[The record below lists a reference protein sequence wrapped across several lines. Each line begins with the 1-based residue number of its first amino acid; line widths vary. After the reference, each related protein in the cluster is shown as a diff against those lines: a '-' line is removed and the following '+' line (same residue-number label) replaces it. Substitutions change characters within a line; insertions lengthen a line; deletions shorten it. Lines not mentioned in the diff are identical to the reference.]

1 MAKKK
6 NESLTTILVA
16 GSLCLVCSLL
26 VSFTVVSLKE
36 RQAKNKDLDFK
47 KNVLMSAGLIKAGST
62 EEIVTEAFSKIETV
76 MVDFETGAVTSEVAA
91 KGYDQNK
98 AASNPKMN
106 VKIPANLDVAGL
118 STRAK
123 IAKVYMSRVDGKVVT
138 LILPVKGKG
147 LWSTMYGFL
156 ALGAD
161 TNTIKG
167 FAYYSQGET
176 PGLGGEV
183 DNPKWKAQWIGK
195 KVYDADWEVQFKVN
209 KGSVTDATAG
219 KEFKVDGLSGA
230 TITGDGVTTSMQY
243 WFGKH
248 GYGNLLAK
256 VRAGEI

>member
-26 VSFTVVSLKE
+26 VSFTVVSLKD
-36 RQAKNKDLDFK
+36 RQAKNKELDFK
-47 KNVLMSAGLIKAGST
+47 KNVLMSAGIIKAGSSA
-62 EEIVTEAFSKIETV
+62 EVVEEAFSKVE
-76 MVDFETGAVTSEVAA
+76 MALVDFETGEVTTDVDA
-91 KGYDQNK
+91 KTYDQNK
-98 AASNPKMN
+98 AAKDPKTN
-106 VKIPANLDVAGL
+106 VKIPSSIDVASL

-123 IAKVYMSRVDGKVVT
+123 LAKVYFAKVDGKIET
-138 LILPVKGKG
+138 IILPVKGKG

-167 FAYYSQGET
+167 FAYYSHGET

-195 KVYDADWEVQFKVN
+195 KIYDTDFEVKFAVN
-209 KGSVTDATAG
+209 KGSVTDATSG
-219 KEFKVDGLSGA
+219 KEYKVDGLSGA
-230 TITGDGVTTSMQY
+230 TITGNGVTTSMQY
-243 WFGKH
+243 WFGEH
-248 GYGNLLAK
+248 GYGKLLAK

>member
-26 VSFTVVSLKE
+26 VSLTVVSLKDK
-36 RQAKNKDLDFK
+36 QAKNKELDFK
-47 KNVLMSAGLIKAGST
+47 KNVLMSAGLIKTGASA
-62 EEIVTEAFSKIETV
+62 EVVEEAFSKIETAL
-76 MVDFETGAVTSEVAA
+76 VDFETGELTTEVDA
-91 KGYDQNK
+91 KLYDQTK
-98 AASNPKMN
+98 AAADSTMN
-106 VKIPANLDVAGL
+106 VEIPSDKDVAGL

-123 IAKVYMSRVDGKVVT
+123 IAKVYFARTEGKIDT
-138 LILPVKGKG
+138 IILPVKGMG

-195 KVYDADWEVQFKVN
+195 KVYDTDWAVQFKVN
-209 KGSVTDATAG
+209 KGTVTDATAG
-219 KEFKVDGLSGA
+219 KEYKVDGLSGA

-243 WFGKH
+243 WFGDH
-248 GYGNLLAK
+248 GYGKLLAK